1 MKKFL
6 AVSYA
11 LVLSTSLASAETYTN
26 MGMNDDPYDL
36 YSNFYIGGDL
46 GYNKFNLDDAAG
58 EDNLPF
64 MNVYGGYNFTDTYAI
79 EVGTFFTKEEGGSN
93 GAEKLDTN
101 HYGMYVD
108 AVGKYQMYENFDLI
122 GTAGIQYSKLKIK
135 GNAGTDFSE
144 TEFAPRLG
152 LGAEYAFNDKMKV
165 RGMARYI
172 FSDFDNATSD
182 TMQYTVGLNYA
193 F

>member
-1 MKKFL
+1 MKKLL
-6 AVSYA
+6 AACSA
-11 LVLSTSLASAETYTN
+11 LVLSTSLASADTHAS
-26 MGMNDDPYDL
+26 MGLNDDPYDL
-36 YSNFYIGGDL
+36 YSNFYFGGDI
-46 GYNKFNLDDAAG
+46 GYNKFSLDDAAG

-64 MNVYGGYNFTDTYAI
+64 MNVYGGYNFSDTYAI

-93 GAEKLDTN
+93 GAESLDTN
-101 HYGMYVD
+101 HYGMFVD
-108 AVGKYQMYENFDLI
+108 AVGKYEMYNNLDLI
-122 GTAGIQYSKLKIK
+122 GTVGIQYSKLKIK

-165 RGMARYI
+165 RGMARYV

-182 TMQYTVGLNYA
+182 TMQYTIGLNYA